1 MSKKRI
7 FRIFFTSQGKA
18 YEIYARKVHQGDMYG
33 FIEVE
38 DIVFGER
45 SEIVVDPSEEAL
57 KNEFN
62 GVKRFHIPFN
72 AVTRIDEVEKEGKG
86 KVFSITGQENGTP
99 TINFPSPTVQPSPAA
114 SAKSSP

>member
-7 FRIFFTSQGKA
+7 YRIFFTSQGKS

-38 DIVFGER
+38 DIVFGAK

-86 KVFSITGQENGTP
+86 KVFSITGQDNGAPAIGFPPPNGNP
-99 TINFPSPTVQPSPAA
+99 TNS
-114 SAKSSP
+114 